1 MGLCTP
7 HPHHLLKKV
16 DENFNKII
24 YLKFFEVW
32 NFFSKKFHVILPI
45 FSPVFPQYVDYLVE
59 K

>member
-1 MGLCTP
+1 M
-7 HPHHLLKKV
+7 KKV
-16 DENFNKII
+16 DGNFNKII